1 MPRVSSVACL
11 LLLLGLFTAHARGC
25 QPPDCDH
32 PDCGTC
38 GELGSITHTQREN
51 LQLQNSCLRP
61 LPVFLGVLRLAA
73 ICVCVVEWGGARTLS
88 TMSHIVC
95 V

>member
-11 LLLLGLFTAHARGC
+11 LVLLGLFTAHARSC

-38 GELGSITHTQREN
+38 GELGSITHTHTELEREPAVAKFLFTASSCFFGTVAVDRN
-51 LQLQNSCLRP
+51 LH
-61 LPVFLGVLRLAA
+61 VL
-73 ICVCVVEWGGARTLS
+73 VCV
-88 TMSHIVC
+88 
-95 V
+95 